1 MARAKSVNSK
11 QREFLAG
18 VSREALADWVA
29 ALAKELPDVQR
40 RLDLFAARNSDA
52 DSAAATYRA
61 TILTLT
67 KSRNRNPQKRA
78 REARINFENMV
89 NSLMADFQAGR
100 LALVLDVVPEV
111 LLALDVF
118 LRDHADPQAKVRE
131 LLPKLTELHLEAATE
146 LRPGGERLAEQLVNV
161 AREGLTAGLFREAA
175 FTYRDVL
182 GDEGLARYRELIE
195 PDWRAAVGPA
205 GRRSWQLRSQVAGQ
219 MMAWARAQESPTL
232 RAGETAKILRGLAVG
247 AEDFLEAAES
257 FIRAGDAEAARET
270 LEAGFSLATSQ
281 RVAPGT
287 LLALASSLMESADPE
302 KAKTLA
308 WATFT
313 TQPSRASYL
322 LLLQAGAATGQTE
335 VLREQAMTL
344 ARARSADLAL
354 DLLLADG
361 RLADAAEVVK
371 AGRLSENGWVLWAT
385 EMETIAP
392 AESMSA
398 WFRVADIHA
407 AQLGGTGSEL
417 AIRSVQRARRVA
429 GAEQFTAEWSAFCE
443 RHRRR
448 GIMLSQIR
456 AALGHGD

>member
-1 MARAKSVNSK
+1 MARPKSVNDK

-52 DSAAATYRA
+52 ESAAATYRA
-61 TILTLT
+61 AILTLT

-78 REARINFENMV
+78 REARTNFENMV
-89 NSLMADFQAGR
+89 KSLTADFQAGR

-131 LLPKLTELHLEAATE
+131 MLPKLTELHLEAATE
-146 LRPGGERLAEQLVNV
+146 LRPGGERLAEQLARV
-161 AREGLTAGLFREAA
+161 AREGWAAGLFREAA
-175 FTYRDVL
+175 YSYRDVL

-205 GRRSWQLRSQVAGQ
+205 GRRSWQLRSQVEGQ
-219 MMAWARAQESPTL
+219 MMAWARALESPAM
-232 RAGETAKILRGLAVG
+232 RAAETAKILRGLAVS

-257 FIRAGDAEAARET
+257 FARAGDADAAKEA
-270 LEAGFSLATSQ
+270 LEAGFLLATSQ

-287 LLALASSLMESADPE
+287 LLALASSLMESADPA
-302 KAKTLA
+302 KAETLA
-308 WATFT
+308 WT
-313 TQPSRASYL
+313 TYTIQPSRDSYSML
-322 LLLQAGAATGQTE
+322 QQAGAGTGRTAE
-335 VLREQAMTL
+335 LKEQAMTL
-344 ARARSADLAL
+344 ARARSADLEL

-361 RLADAAEVVK
+361 RFEDAAAVVK
-371 AGRLSENGWVLWAT
+371 AGRLSENGWALWAS

-398 WFRVADIHA
+398 WFRVADIQV
-407 AQLGGTGSEL
+407 AQPGETGRES
-417 AIRSVQRARRVA
+417 AIRSVQRARRLA
-429 GAEQFTAEWSAFCE
+429 GVEQFTAEWSAFCE

-448 GIMLSQIR
+448 GMMMNQIR
-456 AALGHGD
+456 AALE